1 MNILHTTDCPK
12 CKVLEA
18 KLQEKKIEYITN
30 NNLKELIERGIR
42 TAPILEVDGVLME
55 FSDAVK
61 WVNNQ

>member
-18 KLQEKKIEYITN
+18 KLQEKKIEYIMN
-30 NNLKELIERGIR
+30 NNLKELIECGIR
-42 TAPILEVDGVLME
+42 TAPILEVDGVFME